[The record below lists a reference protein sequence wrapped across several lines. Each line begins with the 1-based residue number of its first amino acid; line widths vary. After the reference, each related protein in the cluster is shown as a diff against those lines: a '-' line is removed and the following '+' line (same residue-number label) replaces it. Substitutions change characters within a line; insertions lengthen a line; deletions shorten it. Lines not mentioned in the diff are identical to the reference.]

1 MYLPPARP
9 ANTFRLLGPEMTGI
23 SILHNYI
30 GANRQPRLKV
40 NLVARLN
47 ILVDFVRDNFSL
59 FSYLPIED

>member
-9 ANTFRLLGPEMTGI
+9 ANTFRLLGPEMTRI

-47 ILVDFVRDNFSL
+47 IYFW
-59 FSYLPIED
+59 